1 MKSNSRK
8 DARGERAGG
17 LDDATVTH
25 GFLDTERGE
34 HTRDDYE
41 YEGMRHPAAGAYTPP
56 ETERIVDCSWDAR
69 VDIGPDEALWLER
82 ERVWEQ
88 PVVVQNCPAHLD
100 ISAVLFLSTRIEYV
114 PCISE
119 NDGVFGDEVP
129 VVDVVFHQAMRDCWS
144 AEK

>member
-8 DARGERAGG
+8 DARGECAGG

-34 HTRDDYE
+34 HARDDYE

-56 ETERIVDCSWDAR
+56 ETKRIVDCSWDAR
-69 VDIGPDEALWLER
+69 VDIGPDEALRFER

-100 ISAVLFLSTRIEYV
+100 VSAVR
-114 PCISE
+114 
-119 NDGVFGDEVP
+119 
-129 VVDVVFHQAMRDCWS
+129 VVDTDRIRTMRFR
-144 AEK
+144 E